1 MGKRKRGVA
10 KLLCVL
16 CLSSVSSVVKLR
28 GKKVEK
34 EITADIL
41 TTEPTERTAGRT
53 QRVIQHGF

>member
-1 MGKRKRGVA
+1 MVRAMRKKVGKRKRGVA

-41 TTEPTERTAGRT
+41 TTDPTE
-53 QRVIQHGF
+53 